1 MTITFIESIKK
12 NLVILIY
19 VEFLLFQ
26 LMQKKMNEI
35 LKIFFWDI
43 KAGIKIYLFRNLSKK
58 IPVFKYI
65 YTCN

>member
-35 LKIFFWDI
+35 LKIFF
-43 KAGIKIYLFRNLSKK
+43 
-58 IPVFKYI
+58 
-65 YTCN
+65 